1 MRVLNF
7 KSALCILAMG
17 AVSLSSW
24 AQQPLS
30 KEKLEQRKVQLQDEI
45 EVANTILKKTQ
56 KDKELSLGQVRAL
69 DKKVRA
75 RQELIRTVQAQIQNS
90 DREIRR
96 LKNDMARL
104 DGEIKTLKEKYAGML
119 REAQKRGTPSSALS
133 FVFASDDLQQAL
145 KRLYFLRQYSG
156 FRQTQVEE
164 IKALQVEKAKA
175 ITALEAEQGRKRQL
189 LGQEL
194 AQKQELVSEK
204 SQQEAAV
211 AKLKNK
217 ESQITTDI
225 KKKRSELQKLEKQ
238 IQKIIQDELKRQRE
252 AARKQAEAQN
262 PGSTMNTSSSST
274 SFALTPEGAA
284 LAKDFAAN
292 KGKLPWP
299 VERGIITQNFG
310 ENPVP
315 GTSGVTIKN
324 PGVDIGTPSKSSVR
338 AVFNGEVSTV
348 VRIPGANRVV
358 LIRHGNY
365 FTVYS
370 NLDEV
375 FVKTGDKVNTKDAIG
390 RVAADPETGESTL
403 HFELW
408 MDTNNQDPKPW
419 LGR

>member
-1 MRVLNF
+1 MRVWSFN
-7 KSALCILAMG
+7 KAIWGIALIG
-17 AVSLSSW
+17 LSYSTW
-24 AQQPLS
+24 AQQPTQ
-30 KEKLEQRKVQLQDEI
+30 KEKLEQRKTQLQDEI
-45 EVANTILKKTQ
+45 EVANGILKKTQ
-56 KDKELSLGQVRAL
+56 KDKELTLNQVRAL

-75 RQELIRTVQAQIQNS
+75 RQELIRTVQAQISNS

-96 LKNDMARL
+96 LKNEMTRL

-119 REAQKRGTPSSALS
+119 REAQKRGTPSSALA

-164 IKALQVEKAKA
+164 IKALQEIKAQA
-175 ITALEAEQGRKRQL
+175 ILALEAEQGRKRQL
-189 LGQEL
+189 LGQEV
-194 AQKQELVSEK
+194 AQKQELGAEK

-211 AKLKNK
+211 AKLKKK
-217 ESQITTDI
+217 ESQIATEI
-225 KKKRSELQKLEKQ
+225 KKKRSEMQKLEQQ
-238 IQKIIQDELKRQRE
+238 IQRIIQDELRRQRE

-262 PGSTMNTSSSST
+262 PGSTTQAGSSPE

-324 PGVDIGTPSKSSVR
+324 PGVDIGTPSKSQVR
-338 AVFNGEVSTV
+338 AVFQGEVSTV

-370 NLDEV
+370 NLEDV
-375 FVKTGDKVNTKDAIG
+375 FVKTGDKVSTKEAIG

>member
-1 MRVLNF
+1 ML
-7 KSALCILAMG
+7 ALVGLSLTLA
-17 AVSLSSW
+17 
-24 AQQPLS
+24 AQQPTQ
-30 KEKLEQRKVQLQDEI
+30 KEKLEQRKTQLQDEI
-45 EVANTILKKTQ
+45 DVANSILKKTQ
-56 KDKELSLGQVRAL
+56 KDKELTLSQVRAL

-75 RQELIRTVQAQIQNS
+75 REELIRTVQQQIGNS

-96 LKNDMARL
+96 QKNEIARL
-104 DGEIKTLKEKYAGML
+104 DGEIKTLKEKYAGMI
-119 REAQKRGTPSSALS
+119 REAQKRGTPSSALA

-164 IKALQVEKAKA
+164 IKALQAEKAKVIA
-175 ITALEAEQGRKRQL
+175 GIEAEQGRKRQL

-194 AQKQELVSEK
+194 AQKQELVAEK
-204 SQQEAAV
+204 SEQEAAV
-211 AKLKNK
+211 AKLKKK
-217 ESQITTDI
+217 ESQIATDI

-238 IQKIIQDELKRQRE
+238 IQKIIQDELRRQRE

-262 PGSTMNTSSSST
+262 PGSTTESGTSST
-274 SFALTPEGAA
+274 YFALTPEGAA
-284 LAKDFAAN
+284 LAKDFASN

-324 PGVDIGTPSKSSVR
+324 PGVDIGTPSKSGVR

-370 NLDEV
+370 NLEEV
-375 FVKTGDKVNTKDAIG
+375 YVKTGDKVTTKQSIG
-390 RVAADPETGESTL
+390 KVAADPETGESTL

>member
-1 MRVLNF
+1 MRAWSF
-7 KSALCILAMG
+7 KQALWMLALVG
-17 AVSLSSW
+17 VSFSMSG
-24 AQQPLS
+24 QQPTQ
-30 KEKLEQRKVQLQDEI
+30 KEKLEQRKTQLQDEI
-45 EVANTILKKTQ
+45 EVANGILKKTQ
-56 KDKELSLGQVRAL
+56 KDKELTLSQVRAL
-69 DKKVRA
+69 DKKVKA
-75 RQELIRTVQAQIQNS
+75 REELIRTVQTQITNS

-96 LKNDMARL
+96 QKNEIARL
-104 DGEIKTLKEKYAGML
+104 DGEIKTLKEKYAGMI
-119 REAQKRGTPSSALS
+119 REAQKRGTPSSALA

-164 IKALQVEKAKA
+164 IKALQAEKAKA
-175 ITALEAEQGRKRQL
+175 ITAIEAEQGRKRQL
-189 LGQEL
+189 LGQEV
-194 AQKQELVSEK
+194 AQKQELVAEK

-211 AKLKNK
+211 AKLKKK
-217 ESQITTDI
+217 ESQIATDI

-262 PGSTMNTSSSST
+262 PGSTTQAGSSST

-284 LAKDFAAN
+284 LAKDFASN

-324 PGVDIGTPSKSSVR
+324 PGVDIGTPSKSGVR

-375 FVKTGDKVNTKDAIG
+375 YVKTGDKVTTKQSIG

>member
-1 MRVLNF
+1 MRAWSS
-7 KSALCILAMG
+7 KQALWMLALVGMSFSMLG
-17 AVSLSSW
+17 
-24 AQQPLS
+24 QQPTQ
-30 KEKLEQRKVQLQDEI
+30 KEKLEQRKTQLQDEI
-45 EVANTILKKTQ
+45 EVANGILKKTQ
-56 KDKELSLGQVRAL
+56 KDKELTLSQVRAL
-69 DKKVRA
+69 DKKVKA
-75 RQELIRTVQAQIQNS
+75 REELIRTVQAQITNS

-96 LKNDMARL
+96 QKNEIARL
-104 DGEIKTLKEKYAGML
+104 DGEIKTLKEKYAGMI
-119 REAQKRGTPSSALS
+119 REAQKRGTPSSALA

-164 IKALQVEKAKA
+164 IKALQAEKAKA
-175 ITALEAEQGRKRQL
+175 ITAIEAEQGRKRQL
-189 LGQEL
+189 LGQEV
-194 AQKQELVSEK
+194 AQKQELVAEK

-211 AKLKNK
+211 AKLKKK
-217 ESQITTDI
+217 ESQIATDI

-262 PGSTMNTSSSST
+262 PGSTTQAGSSST

-284 LAKDFAAN
+284 LAKDFASN

-324 PGVDIGTPSKSSVR
+324 PGVDIGTPSKSGVR

-375 FVKTGDKVNTKDAIG
+375 YVKTGDKVTTKQSIG

>member
-1 MRVLNF
+1 MRAWSS
-7 KSALCILAMG
+7 KQALWMLALVG
-17 AVSLSSW
+17 VSFSMT
-24 AQQPLS
+24 AQQPTQ
-30 KEKLEQRKVQLQDEI
+30 KEKLEQRKTQLQDEI
-45 EVANTILKKTQ
+45 EVANGILKKTQ
-56 KDKELSLGQVRAL
+56 KDKELTLSQVRAL
-69 DKKVRA
+69 DKKVKA
-75 RQELIRTVQAQIQNS
+75 REELIRTVQAQITNS

-96 LKNDMARL
+96 QKNEIARL
-104 DGEIKTLKEKYAGML
+104 DGEIKTLKEKYAGMI
-119 REAQKRGTPSSALS
+119 REAQKRGTPSSALA

-164 IKALQVEKAKA
+164 IKALQAEKAKA
-175 ITALEAEQGRKRQL
+175 ITAIEAEQGRKRQL
-189 LGQEL
+189 LGQEV
-194 AQKQELVSEK
+194 AQKQELVAEK

-211 AKLKNK
+211 AKLKKK
-217 ESQITTDI
+217 ESQIATDI

-262 PGSTMNTSSSST
+262 PGSTTQTGSSST

-284 LAKDFAAN
+284 LAKDFASN

-324 PGVDIGTPSKSSVR
+324 PGVDIGTPSKSGVR

-375 FVKTGDKVNTKDAIG
+375 YVKTGDKVTTKQSIG

>member
-1 MRVLNF
+1 MRVWNF
-7 KSALCILAMG
+7 KSAFWT
-17 AVSLSSW
+17 VSLVVTSLTMQ
-24 AQQPLS
+24 AQQPS
-30 KEKLEQRKVQLQDEI
+30 QKEKLEERKVQLQDEI
-45 EVANTILKKTQ
+45 EVANSILKKTQ
-56 KDKELSLGQVRAL
+56 KDKALTLSQVRAL

-75 RQELIRTVQAQIQNS
+75 RQELIRTVQTQIQNS

-133 FVFASDDLQQAL
+133 FVFASEDLQQAL

-164 IKALQVEKAKA
+164 IKSLQAEKAKA
-175 ITALEAEQGRKRQL
+175 ILDLEAEQGRKRQL

-211 AKLKNK
+211 AKLKLK
-217 ESQITTDI
+217 ESQITTEI

-262 PGSTMNTSSSST
+262 PGSTTNSSSSST

-338 AVFNGEVSTV
+338 TVFNGEVSTV

-370 NLDEV
+370 NLEEV
-375 FVKTGDKVNTKDAIG
+375 FVKTGDKVNTKDVIG

>member
-1 MRVLNF
+1 MRAWSS
-7 KSALCILAMG
+7 KQALWMLALVG
-17 AVSLSSW
+17 VSFSMLG
-24 AQQPLS
+24 QQPTQ
-30 KEKLEQRKVQLQDEI
+30 KEKLEQRKTQLQDEI
-45 EVANTILKKTQ
+45 EVANGILKKTQ
-56 KDKELSLGQVRAL
+56 KDKELTLSQVRAL
-69 DKKVRA
+69 DKKVKA
-75 RQELIRTVQAQIQNS
+75 REELIRTVQAQITNS

-96 LKNDMARL
+96 QKNEIARL
-104 DGEIKTLKEKYAGML
+104 DGEIKTLKEKYAGMI
-119 REAQKRGTPSSALS
+119 REAQKRGTPSSALA
-133 FVFASDDLQQAL
+133 FVIASDDLQQAL

-164 IKALQVEKAKA
+164 IKALQAEKAKA
-175 ITALEAEQGRKRQL
+175 ITAIEAEQGRKRQL
-189 LGQEL
+189 LGQEV
-194 AQKQELVSEK
+194 AQKQELVAEK

-211 AKLKNK
+211 AKLKKK
-217 ESQITTDI
+217 ESQIATDI

-262 PGSTMNTSSSST
+262 PGSTTQAGSSST

-284 LAKDFAAN
+284 LAKDFASN

-324 PGVDIGTPSKSSVR
+324 PGVDIGTPSKSGVR

-375 FVKTGDKVNTKDAIG
+375 YVKTGDKVTTKQSIG

>member
-1 MRVLNF
+1 ML
-7 KSALCILAMG
+7 ALVG
-17 AVSLSSW
+17 VSFSMSG
-24 AQQPLS
+24 QQPTQ
-30 KEKLEQRKVQLQDEI
+30 KEKLEQRKTQLQDEI
-45 EVANTILKKTQ
+45 EVANGILKKTL
-56 KDKELSLGQVRAL
+56 KDKELTLSQVRAL
-69 DKKVRA
+69 DKKVKA
-75 RQELIRTVQAQIQNS
+75 REELIRTVQAQITNS

-96 LKNDMARL
+96 QKNEIARL
-104 DGEIKTLKEKYAGML
+104 DGEIKTLKEKYAGMI
-119 REAQKRGTPSSALS
+119 REAQKRGTPSSALA

-164 IKALQVEKAKA
+164 IKALQAEKAKA
-175 ITALEAEQGRKRQL
+175 ITAIEAEQGRKRQL
-189 LGQEL
+189 LGQEV
-194 AQKQELVSEK
+194 AQKQELVAEK

-211 AKLKNK
+211 AKLKKK
-217 ESQITTDI
+217 ESQIATDI

-262 PGSTMNTSSSST
+262 PGSTTQAGSSST

-284 LAKDFAAN
+284 LAKDFASN

-324 PGVDIGTPSKSSVR
+324 PGVDIGTPSKSGVR

-375 FVKTGDKVNTKDAIG
+375 YVKTGDKVTTKQSIG

>member
-1 MRVLNF
+1 ML
-7 KSALCILAMG
+7 ALVG
-17 AVSLSSW
+17 VSFSMTG
-24 AQQPLS
+24 QQPTQ
-30 KEKLEQRKVQLQDEI
+30 KEKLEQRKTQLQDEI
-45 EVANTILKKTQ
+45 EVANGILKKTQ
-56 KDKELSLGQVRAL
+56 KDKELTLSQVRAL
-69 DKKVRA
+69 DKKVKA
-75 RQELIRTVQAQIQNS
+75 REELIRTVQAQITNS

-96 LKNDMARL
+96 QKNEIARL
-104 DGEIKTLKEKYAGML
+104 DGEIKTLKEKYAGMI
-119 REAQKRGTPSSALS
+119 REAQKRGTPSSALA

-164 IKALQVEKAKA
+164 IKALQAEKAKA
-175 ITALEAEQGRKRQL
+175 ITAIEAEQGRKRQL
-189 LGQEL
+189 LGQEV
-194 AQKQELVSEK
+194 AQKQELVAEK

-211 AKLKNK
+211 AKLKKK
-217 ESQITTDI
+217 ESQIATDI

-262 PGSTMNTSSSST
+262 PGSTTQTGSSST

-284 LAKDFAAN
+284 LAKDFASN

-324 PGVDIGTPSKSSVR
+324 PGVDIGTPSKSGVR

-375 FVKTGDKVNTKDAIG
+375 YVKTGDKVTTKQSIG

>member
-1 MRVLNF
+1 MRAWSS
-7 KSALCILAMG
+7 KQALLMLALVG
-17 AVSLSSW
+17 VSFSMLG
-24 AQQPLS
+24 QQPTQ
-30 KEKLEQRKVQLQDEI
+30 KEKLEQRKTQLQDEI
-45 EVANTILKKTQ
+45 EVANGILKKTQ
-56 KDKELSLGQVRAL
+56 KDKELTLSQVRAL
-69 DKKVRA
+69 DKKVKA
-75 RQELIRTVQAQIQNS
+75 REELIRTVQAQISNS

-96 LKNDMARL
+96 QKNEIARL
-104 DGEIKTLKEKYAGML
+104 DGEIKTLKEKYAGMI
-119 REAQKRGTPSSALS
+119 REAQKRGTPSSALA

-164 IKALQVEKAKA
+164 IKALQAEKAKA
-175 ITALEAEQGRKRQL
+175 ITAIEAEQGRKRQL
-189 LGQEL
+189 LGQEV
-194 AQKQELVSEK
+194 AQKQELVAEK

-211 AKLKNK
+211 AKLKKK
-217 ESQITTDI
+217 ESQIATDI

-262 PGSTMNTSSSST
+262 PGSTTQAGSSST

-284 LAKDFAAN
+284 LAKDFASN

-324 PGVDIGTPSKSSVR
+324 PGVDIGTPSKSGVR

-375 FVKTGDKVNTKDAIG
+375 YVKTGDKVSTKQSIG

>member
-1 MRVLNF
+1 MRAWSS
-7 KSALCILAMG
+7 KQALWMLALVG
-17 AVSLSSW
+17 VSFSMT
-24 AQQPLS
+24 AQQPTQ
-30 KEKLEQRKVQLQDEI
+30 KEKLEQRKTQLQDEI
-45 EVANTILKKTQ
+45 EVANGILKKTQ
-56 KDKELSLGQVRAL
+56 KDKELTLSQVRAL
-69 DKKVRA
+69 DKKVKA
-75 RQELIRTVQAQIQNS
+75 REELIRTVQAQITNS

-96 LKNDMARL
+96 QKNEIARL
-104 DGEIKTLKEKYAGML
+104 DGEIKTLKEKYAGMI
-119 REAQKRGTPSSALS
+119 REAQKRGTPSSALA

-164 IKALQVEKAKA
+164 IKALQAEKAKA
-175 ITALEAEQGRKRQL
+175 ITAIEAEQGRKRQL
-189 LGQEL
+189 LGQEV
-194 AQKQELVSEK
+194 AQKQELVAEK

-211 AKLKNK
+211 AKLKKK
-217 ESQITTDI
+217 ESQIATDI

-262 PGSTMNTSSSST
+262 PGSTTQAGSSST

-284 LAKDFAAN
+284 LAKDFASN

-324 PGVDIGTPSKSSVR
+324 PGVDIGTPSKSGVR

-375 FVKTGDKVNTKDAIG
+375 YVKTGDKVTTKQSIG
-390 RVAADPETGESTL
+390 RVAADPETAESTL

>member
-1 MRVLNF
+1 MRVWSSKQVLWLF
-7 KSALCILAMG
+7 ALAAMSMSLA
-17 AVSLSSW
+17 
-24 AQQPLS
+24 AQQPTQ
-30 KEKLEQRKVQLQDEI
+30 KEKLEQRKTQLQDEI
-45 EVANTILKKTQ
+45 EVANGILKKTQ
-56 KDKELSLGQVRAL
+56 KDKELTLNQVRAL

-75 RQELIRTVQAQIQNS
+75 RQELIRTVQAQISNS

-104 DGEIKTLKEKYAGML
+104 DGEIKTLKEKYAGMI
-119 REAQKRGTPSSALS
+119 REAQKRGTPSSALA
-133 FVFASDDLQQAL
+133 FVFAAEDLQQAL

-164 IKALQVEKAKA
+164 IKALQAQKAQA
-175 ITALEAEQGRKRQL
+175 ILALEAEQGRKRQL
-189 LGQEL
+189 LGQEV
-194 AQKQELVSEK
+194 AQKQELVAEK

-211 AKLKNK
+211 AKLKKK
-217 ESQITTDI
+217 ESQIATEI
-225 KKKRSELQKLEKQ
+225 KKKRSEMQKLEQQ
-238 IQKIIQDELKRQRE
+238 IQRIIQDELRRQRE

-262 PGSTMNTSSSST
+262 PGSTTQAGTNST

-324 PGVDIGTPSKSSVR
+324 PGVDIGTPSKSQVR
-338 AVFNGEVSTV
+338 AVFSGEVSTV

-370 NLDEV
+370 NLEDV
-375 FVKTGDKVNTKDAIG
+375 FVKAGDQVSTKQAIG

>member
-1 MRVLNF
+1 ML
-7 KSALCILAMG
+7 ALVG
-17 AVSLSSW
+17 ASFSMTG
-24 AQQPLS
+24 QQPTQ
-30 KEKLEQRKVQLQDEI
+30 KEKLEQRKTQLQKEI
-45 EVANTILKKTQ
+45 EVANSILKKTRA
-56 KDKELSLGQVRAL
+56 DRTLTLTQVRAL
-69 DKKVRA
+69 DKKVKA
-75 RQELIRTVQAQIQNS
+75 REELIHTVQQQINQS
-90 DREIRR
+90 DSEIKR
-96 LKNDMARL
+96 LKSEIARL
-104 DGEIKTLKEKYAGML
+104 EGEIKTLKEKYAGML
-119 REAQKRGTPSSALS
+119 REAQKRGSSTNALA
-133 FVFASDDLQQAL
+133 FVFASDNIQQAL

-164 IKALQVEKAKA
+164 IKVLQAEKAKVIQA
-175 ITALEAEQGRKRQL
+175 IEEEQELKRVL
-189 LGQEL
+189 LGQEV
-194 AQKQELVSEK
+194 AQKQELLQEK
-204 SQQEAAV
+204 REHELAMT
-211 AKLKNK
+211 KLKEK
-217 ESQITTDI
+217 ESEISTDI
-225 KKKRSELQKLEKQ
+225 KKKKSELLKLEKQ
-238 IQKIIQDELKRQRE
+238 IQKIIQEELKRQQEE
-252 AARKQAEAQN
+252 ARRQAEERAKSSGSN
-262 PGSTMNTSSSST
+262 PPTTSTSSSYG
-274 SFALTPEGAA
+274 LTPEGAA
-284 LAKDFAAN
+284 LAKDFASN

-299 VERGIITQNFG
+299 VERGIITQTFG

-324 PGVDIGTPSKSSVR
+324 PGVDIGTPSKSGVR

-375 FVKTGDKVNTKDAIG
+375 YVKTGDKVTTKQSSG

>member
-1 MRVLNF
+1 ML
-7 KSALCILAMG
+7 ALVG
-17 AVSLSSW
+17 VSFSMLG
-24 AQQPLS
+24 QQPTQ
-30 KEKLEQRKVQLQDEI
+30 KEKLEQRKTQLQDEI
-45 EVANTILKKTQ
+45 EVANGILKKTQ
-56 KDKELSLGQVRAL
+56 KDKELTLSQVRAL
-69 DKKVRA
+69 DKKVKA
-75 RQELIRTVQAQIQNS
+75 REELIRTVQAQITNS

-96 LKNDMARL
+96 QKNEIARL
-104 DGEIKTLKEKYAGML
+104 DGEIKTLKEKYAGMI
-119 REAQKRGTPSSALS
+119 REAQKRGTPSSALA

-164 IKALQVEKAKA
+164 IKALQAEKAKA
-175 ITALEAEQGRKRQL
+175 ITAIEAEQGRKRQL
-189 LGQEL
+189 LGQEV
-194 AQKQELVSEK
+194 AQKQELVAEK
-204 SQQEAAV
+204 SEQEAAV
-211 AKLKNK
+211 AKLKKK
-217 ESQITTDI
+217 ESQIATDI

-262 PGSTMNTSSSST
+262 PGSTTQAGSSST

-284 LAKDFAAN
+284 LAKDFASN

-324 PGVDIGTPSKSSVR
+324 PGVDIGTPSKSGVR

-375 FVKTGDKVNTKDAIG
+375 YVKTGDKVTTKQSIG

>member
-1 MRVLNF
+1 MRVWSF
-7 KSALCILAMG
+7 KQALWLLALVG
-17 AVSLSSW
+17 VSFSMLG
-24 AQQPLS
+24 QQPTQ
-30 KEKLEQRKVQLQDEI
+30 KEKLEQRKTQLQDEI
-45 EVANTILKKTQ
+45 EVANGILKKTQ
-56 KDKELSLGQVRAL
+56 KDKELTLSQVRAL
-69 DKKVRA
+69 DKKVKA
-75 RQELIRTVQAQIQNS
+75 REELIRTVQAQITNS

-96 LKNDMARL
+96 QKNEIARL
-104 DGEIKTLKEKYAGML
+104 DGEIKTLKEKYAGMI
-119 REAQKRGTPSSALS
+119 REAQKRGTPSSALA
-133 FVFASDDLQQAL
+133 FVIASDDLQQAL

-164 IKALQVEKAKA
+164 IKALQAEKAKA
-175 ITALEAEQGRKRQL
+175 ITAIEAEQGRKRQL
-189 LGQEL
+189 LGQEV
-194 AQKQELVSEK
+194 AQKQELVAEK

-211 AKLKNK
+211 AKLKKK
-217 ESQITTDI
+217 ESQIATDI

-262 PGSTMNTSSSST
+262 PGSTTQAGSSST

-284 LAKDFAAN
+284 LAKDFASN

-324 PGVDIGTPSKSSVR
+324 PGVDIGTPSKSGVR

-375 FVKTGDKVNTKDAIG
+375 YVKTGDKVTTKQSIG

>member
-1 MRVLNF
+1 ML
-7 KSALCILAMG
+7 ALVG
-17 AVSLSSW
+17 VSFSMLG
-24 AQQPLS
+24 QQPTQ
-30 KEKLEQRKVQLQDEI
+30 KEKLEQRKTQLQDEI
-45 EVANTILKKTQ
+45 EVANGILKKTQ
-56 KDKELSLGQVRAL
+56 KDKELTLSQVRAL
-69 DKKVRA
+69 DKKVKA
-75 RQELIRTVQAQIQNS
+75 REELIRTVQAQITNS

-96 LKNDMARL
+96 QKNEIARL
-104 DGEIKTLKEKYAGML
+104 DGEIKTLKEKYAGMI
-119 REAQKRGTPSSALS
+119 REAQKRGTPSSALA

-164 IKALQVEKAKA
+164 IKALQAEKAKA
-175 ITALEAEQGRKRQL
+175 ITAIEAEQGRKRQL
-189 LGQEL
+189 LGQEV
-194 AQKQELVSEK
+194 AQKQELVAEK

-211 AKLKNK
+211 AKLKKK
-217 ESQITTDI
+217 ESQIATDI

-262 PGSTMNTSSSST
+262 PGSTTQTGSSST

-284 LAKDFAAN
+284 LAKDFASN

-324 PGVDIGTPSKSSVR
+324 PGVDIGTPSKSGVR

-375 FVKTGDKVNTKDAIG
+375 YVKTGDKVTTKQSIG

>member
-1 MRVLNF
+1 MRAWSFNQ
-7 KSALCILAMG
+7 ALWILALVG
-17 AVSLSSW
+17 VSFSMSG
-24 AQQPLS
+24 QQPTQ
-30 KEKLEQRKVQLQDEI
+30 KEKLEQRKTQLQDEI
-45 EVANTILKKTQ
+45 EVANGILKKTQ
-56 KDKELSLGQVRAL
+56 KDKELTLSQVRAL
-69 DKKVRA
+69 DKKVKA
-75 RQELIRTVQAQIQNS
+75 REELIRTVQAQITNS

-96 LKNDMARL
+96 QKNEIARL
-104 DGEIKTLKEKYAGML
+104 DGEIKTLKEKYAGMI
-119 REAQKRGTPSSALS
+119 REAQKRGTPSSALA

-164 IKALQVEKAKA
+164 IKALQAEKAKA
-175 ITALEAEQGRKRQL
+175 ITAIEAEQGRKRQL
-189 LGQEL
+189 LGQEV
-194 AQKQELVSEK
+194 AQKQELVAEK

-211 AKLKNK
+211 AKLKKK
-217 ESQITTDI
+217 ESQIATDI

-262 PGSTMNTSSSST
+262 PGSTTQAGSSST

-284 LAKDFAAN
+284 LAKDFASN

-324 PGVDIGTPSKSSVR
+324 PGVDIGTPSKSGVR

-375 FVKTGDKVNTKDAIG
+375 YVKTGDKVTTKQSIG

>member
-1 MRVLNF
+1 MRAWSSKKAFWML
-7 KSALCILAMG
+7 ALVGLSLTLA
-17 AVSLSSW
+17 
-24 AQQPLS
+24 AQQPTQ
-30 KEKLEQRKVQLQDEI
+30 KEKLEQRKTQLQDEI
-45 EVANTILKKTQ
+45 DVANSILKKTQ
-56 KDKELSLGQVRAL
+56 KDKELTLSQVRAL

-75 RQELIRTVQAQIQNS
+75 REELIRTVQQQIGNS

-96 LKNDMARL
+96 QKNEIARL
-104 DGEIKTLKEKYAGML
+104 DGEIKTLKEKYAGMI
-119 REAQKRGTPSSALS
+119 REAQKRGTPSSALA

-164 IKALQVEKAKA
+164 INALQAEKAKVIA
-175 ITALEAEQGRKRQL
+175 GIEAEQGRKRQL

-194 AQKQELVSEK
+194 AQKQELVAEK
-204 SQQEAAV
+204 SEQEAAV
-211 AKLKNK
+211 AKLKKK
-217 ESQITTDI
+217 ESQIATDI

-238 IQKIIQDELKRQRE
+238 IQKIIQDELRRQRE

-262 PGSTMNTSSSST
+262 PGSTTESGTSST
-274 SFALTPEGAA
+274 YFALTPEGAA
-284 LAKDFAAN
+284 LAKDFASN

-324 PGVDIGTPSKSSVR
+324 PGVDIGTPSKSGVR

-370 NLDEV
+370 NLEEV
-375 FVKTGDKVNTKDAIG
+375 YVKTGDKVTTKQSIG
-390 RVAADPETGESTL
+390 KVAADPETGESTL

>member
-1 MRVLNF
+1 MRVWNS
-7 KSALCILAMG
+7 KKALWALVLLG
-17 AVSLSSW
+17 LSLSVA
-24 AQQPLS
+24 AQQPTQ
-30 KEKLEQRKVQLQDEI
+30 KEKLEQRKTQLQDEI
-45 EVANTILKKTQ
+45 EVANGILKKTQ
-56 KDKELSLGQVRAL
+56 KDKELTLNQVRAL

-75 RQELIRTVQAQIQNS
+75 RQELIRTVQAQISHS
-90 DREIRR
+90 DREIGRH
-96 LKNDMARL
+96 KSDITRL
-104 DGEIKTLKEKYAGML
+104 DGEIKTLKEKYAGMI
-119 REAQKRGTPSSALS
+119 REAQKRGTSSSALA
-133 FVFASDDLQQAL
+133 FVFASADIQQAL

-164 IKALQVEKAKA
+164 IKALQAAKA
-175 ITALEAEQGRKRQL
+175 QTIGALEAEQGRKRQL

-194 AQKQELVSEK
+194 AQKQELVVEK

-211 AKLKNK
+211 TQLKKK
-217 ESQITTDI
+217 ESQIATEI
-225 KKKRSELQKLEKQ
+225 KKKRSEMQKLEQQ
-238 IQKIIQDELKRQRE
+238 IQRIIQDELKRQRE
-252 AARKQAEAQN
+252 AARKQAEAKN
-262 PGSTMNTSSSST
+262 PGSTTQAGTAST

-284 LAKDFAAN
+284 LAKDFVAN

-299 VERGIITQNFG
+299 VERGIITQNYG

-324 PGVDIGTPSKSSVR
+324 PGIDIGTPSKSQVR
-338 AVFNGEVSTV
+338 AVFGGEVSTV

-370 NLDEV
+370 NLEDV
-375 FVKTGDKVNTKDAIG
+375 FVKAGDQVSTKETIG

>member
-1 MRVLNF
+1 ML
-7 KSALCILAMG
+7 ALVG
-17 AVSLSSW
+17 VSFSMT
-24 AQQPLS
+24 AQQPTQ
-30 KEKLEQRKVQLQDEI
+30 KEKLEQRKTQLQDEI
-45 EVANTILKKTQ
+45 EVANGILKKTQ
-56 KDKELSLGQVRAL
+56 KDKELTLSQVRAL
-69 DKKVRA
+69 DKKVKA
-75 RQELIRTVQAQIQNS
+75 REELIRTVQAQITNS

-96 LKNDMARL
+96 QKNEIARL
-104 DGEIKTLKEKYAGML
+104 DGEIKTLKEKYAGMI
-119 REAQKRGTPSSALS
+119 REAQKRGTPSSALA

-164 IKALQVEKAKA
+164 IKALQAEKAKA
-175 ITALEAEQGRKRQL
+175 ITAIEAEQGRKRQL
-189 LGQEL
+189 LGQEV
-194 AQKQELVSEK
+194 AQKQELVAEK

-211 AKLKNK
+211 AKLKKK
-217 ESQITTDI
+217 ESQIATDI

-252 AARKQAEAQN
+252 AARRQAEAQN
-262 PGSTMNTSSSST
+262 PGSTTQAGSSSST
-274 SFALTPEGAA
+274 FALTPEGAA
-284 LAKDFAAN
+284 LAKDFASN

-324 PGVDIGTPSKSSVR
+324 PGVDIGTPSKSGVR

-375 FVKTGDKVNTKDAIG
+375 YVKTGDKVTTKQSIG

>member
-1 MRVLNF
+1 MRAWSS
-7 KSALCILAMG
+7 KQALWMLALVG
-17 AVSLSSW
+17 VSFSMT
-24 AQQPLS
+24 AQQPTQ
-30 KEKLEQRKVQLQDEI
+30 KEKLEQRKTQLQDEI
-45 EVANTILKKTQ
+45 EVANGILKKTQ
-56 KDKELSLGQVRAL
+56 KDKELTLSQVRAL
-69 DKKVRA
+69 DKKVKA
-75 RQELIRTVQAQIQNS
+75 REELIRTVQAQITNS

-96 LKNDMARL
+96 QKNEIARL
-104 DGEIKTLKEKYAGML
+104 DGEIKTLKEKYAGMI
-119 REAQKRGTPSSALS
+119 REAQKRGTPSSALA

-164 IKALQVEKAKA
+164 IKALQAEKAKA
-175 ITALEAEQGRKRQL
+175 ITAIEAEQGRKRQL
-189 LGQEL
+189 LGQEV
-194 AQKQELVSEK
+194 AQKQELVAEK

-211 AKLKNK
+211 AKLKKK
-217 ESQITTDI
+217 ESQIATDI

-262 PGSTMNTSSSST
+262 PGSTTQAGSSST

-284 LAKDFAAN
+284 LAKDFASN

-324 PGVDIGTPSKSSVR
+324 PGVDIGTPSKSGVR

-375 FVKTGDKVNTKDAIG
+375 YVKTGDKVTTKQSIG

>member
-1 MRVLNF
+1 ML
-7 KSALCILAMG
+7 ALVG
-17 AVSLSSW
+17 VSFSMT
-24 AQQPLS
+24 AQQPTQ
-30 KEKLEQRKVQLQDEI
+30 KEKLEQRKTQLQDEI
-45 EVANTILKKTQ
+45 EVANGILKKTQ
-56 KDKELSLGQVRAL
+56 KDKELTLSQVRAL
-69 DKKVRA
+69 DKKVKA
-75 RQELIRTVQAQIQNS
+75 REELIRTVQAQITNS

-96 LKNDMARL
+96 QKNEIARL
-104 DGEIKTLKEKYAGML
+104 DGEIKTLKEKYAGMI
-119 REAQKRGTPSSALS
+119 REAQKRGTPSSALA

-164 IKALQVEKAKA
+164 IKALQAEKAKA
-175 ITALEAEQGRKRQL
+175 ITAIEAEQGRKRQL
-189 LGQEL
+189 LGQEV
-194 AQKQELVSEK
+194 AQKQELVAEK

-211 AKLKNK
+211 AKLKKK
-217 ESQITTDI
+217 ESQIATDI

-262 PGSTMNTSSSST
+262 PGSTTQTGSSST

-284 LAKDFAAN
+284 LAKDFASN

-324 PGVDIGTPSKSSVR
+324 PGVDIGTPSKSGVR

-375 FVKTGDKVNTKDAIG
+375 YVKTGDKVTTKQSIG

>member
-1 MRVLNF
+1 ML
-7 KSALCILAMG
+7 ALVG
-17 AVSLSSW
+17 VSFSMLG
-24 AQQPLS
+24 QQPTQ
-30 KEKLEQRKVQLQDEI
+30 KEKLEQRKTQLQDEI
-45 EVANTILKKTQ
+45 EVANGILKKTQ
-56 KDKELSLGQVRAL
+56 KDKELTLSQVRAL
-69 DKKVRA
+69 DKKVKA
-75 RQELIRTVQAQIQNS
+75 REELIRTVQAQITNS

-96 LKNDMARL
+96 QKNEIARL
-104 DGEIKTLKEKYAGML
+104 DGEIKTLKEKYAGMI
-119 REAQKRGTPSSALS
+119 REAQKRGTPSSALA

-164 IKALQVEKAKA
+164 IKALQAEKAKA
-175 ITALEAEQGRKRQL
+175 ITAIEAEQGRKRQL
-189 LGQEL
+189 LGQEV
-194 AQKQELVSEK
+194 AQKQELVAEK

-211 AKLKNK
+211 AKLKKK
-217 ESQITTDI
+217 ESQIATDI

-262 PGSTMNTSSSST
+262 PGSTTQAGSSST

-284 LAKDFAAN
+284 LAKDFASN

-324 PGVDIGTPSKSSVR
+324 PGVDIGTPSKSGVR

-375 FVKTGDKVNTKDAIG
+375 YVKTGDKVTTKQSIG

>member
-1 MRVLNF
+1 ML
-7 KSALCILAMG
+7 ALVG
-17 AVSLSSW
+17 VSFSMSG
-24 AQQPLS
+24 QQPTQ
-30 KEKLEQRKVQLQDEI
+30 KEKLEQRKTQLHDEI
-45 EVANTILKKTQ
+45 EVANGILKKTQ
-56 KDKELSLGQVRAL
+56 KDKELTLSQVRAL
-69 DKKVRA
+69 DKKVKA
-75 RQELIRTVQAQIQNS
+75 REELIRTVQAQITNS

-96 LKNDMARL
+96 QKNEIARL
-104 DGEIKTLKEKYAGML
+104 DGEIKTLKEKYAGMI
-119 REAQKRGTPSSALS
+119 REAQKRGTPSSALA

-164 IKALQVEKAKA
+164 IKALQAEKAKA
-175 ITALEAEQGRKRQL
+175 ITAIEAEQGRKRQL
-189 LGQEL
+189 LGQEV
-194 AQKQELVSEK
+194 AQKQELVAEK

-211 AKLKNK
+211 AKLKKK
-217 ESQITTDI
+217 ESQIATDI

-262 PGSTMNTSSSST
+262 PGSTTQAGSSST

-284 LAKDFAAN
+284 LAKDFASN

-324 PGVDIGTPSKSSVR
+324 PGVDIGTPSKSGVR

-375 FVKTGDKVNTKDAIG
+375 YVKTGDKVTTKQSIG